1 MHAECGTG
9 RTEKYPD
16 GQKRMHIPKRCA
28 VQELGLQAGSMA
40 VLVGDEDDPRQWFLC
55 IVDDEGG
62 FPVRLKKRKRYN
74 SKGMPEEYCYGAV
87 FNCSYL
93 CHKILDNVGADKS
106 ATFMLATTPVEMDG
120 LKLYKILTSN
130 PITSPK
136 KIK

>member
-1 MHAECGTG
+1 
-9 RTEKYPD
+9 
-16 GQKRMHIPKRCA
+16 
-28 VQELGLQAGSMA
+28 MA
-40 VLVGDEDDPRQWFLC
+40 VLAGDEDDPKQWFLC

-74 SKGMPEEYCYGAV
+74 SKGLQEEYCYGAV

-106 ATFMLATTPVEMDG
+106 ATFMLATAPVEMNG

-130 PITSPK
+130 PITRPDRKYVRK
-136 KIK
+136 KDRAQMEI